1 MDTTG
6 FYPRFS
12 DAEFSRRYAAVR
24 SAMQEADLPVLL
36 VYGSP
41 PFTNSEVQYLSNYP
55 STWEAFLVFP
65 DKDEPEPTLFMQMRN
80 HVHNAQ
86 WISRIHDVHW
96 GGIDTAETTV
106 ADVKERGL
114 AKGRI
119 GLVGLIPARHY
130 ETLRKGLPE
139 ATFVDFNAQM
149 LEIRLVKSDEEIE
162 VIRKGAEFGDLATEA
177 LEREAR
183 PGITE
188 YDLVAIVQDAYLRL
202 GGRNTIHYMATTP
215 MDNPSACAPSQYQT
229 SRVLQKGDVL
239 LTELSAHF
247 VEGYPGQILRPF
259 AIGTPPTATYQRMYD
274 VAVEAFNRLSNV
286 IKAGTSTEEVLD
298 AAEYIHNEGY
308 TIYDDLVHSL
318 GGGYLPPIL
327 RTRRTSPRQA
337 PPYIYRENMTIV
349 IQPNVVTE
357 DEKMGVQV
365 GHMLRVTKT
374 GVESL
379 HRYPMRFIQCG
390 M

>member
-24 SAMQEADLPVLL
+24 SAMQEADLPLLL

-65 DKDEPEPTLFMQMRN
+65 DKDAPEPTLFTQMRN
-80 HVHNAQ
+80 HLHNAQ
-86 WISRIHDVHW
+86 WISRLPDVRW
-96 GGIDTAETTV
+96 GGLDTAESTV

-114 AKGRI
+114 AEGRI

-130 ETLRKGLPE
+130 ETLKKGLPK

-149 LEIRLVKSDEEIE
+149 LEIRLVKSGEEIE

-188 YDLVAIVQDAYLRL
+188 YDLVAIVQDSYLRL
-202 GGRNTIHYMATTP
+202 GGRNTIHYIATTP

-259 AIGTPPTATYQRMYD
+259 AIGTPPTPTYQRMYD

-286 IKAGTSTEEVLD
+286 IKAGASTEEVLD
-298 AAEYIHNEGY
+298 TAEYIHNEGY

-327 RTRRTSPRQA
+327 RTRRTSPRLA